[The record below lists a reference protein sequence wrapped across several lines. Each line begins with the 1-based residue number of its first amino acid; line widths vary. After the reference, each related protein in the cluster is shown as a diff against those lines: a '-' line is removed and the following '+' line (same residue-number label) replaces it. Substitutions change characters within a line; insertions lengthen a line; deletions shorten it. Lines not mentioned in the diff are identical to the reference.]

1 MKLKALFVKK
11 DNIKT
16 KGDIDIEI
24 LSLSQKADRKVEKG
38 LYFCVNGLSGDGH
51 NYTKMAQDNGC
62 VALVVERFV
71 DSELPQILVKNI
83 RKIMPKVC
91 NRFFGNITKKLTFVG
106 ITGTN
111 GKTSTSQIIYSIL
124 NNSGKVAGLIGT
136 NGIKFLDENYNL
148 SMTTPDT
155 VDLFYILSKMQKKG
169 VKYVVMEVS
178 AHALDLNKLHG
189 IKFDIGIFT
198 NLTLDHLDYFKTMHR
213 YALAKL
219 KFLKKF
225 YSKNVII
232 NLDDEYGKLFAK
244 LTDAKL
250 YTYAINSP
258 AQSFAMDIKVYAD
271 STTYLVNALDH
282 VFDVSTNL
290 IGMFN
295 VYNALCSIIACLLLK
310 VDDDIIYKTLCNV
323 PKISGRMNTYSL
335 CNGASAVIDYAH
347 TPDGLEKVIG
357 ELNSIKKGN
366 LIVVFGCGGDRDKT
380 KRSVMG
386 SIAYLNADIIILTSD
401 NPRSENP
408 LSIIKDI
415 LKGISI
421 DFSESLSL
429 EKTDSQSAILNN
441 VRQDC
446 LNKNYQTLKQNDL
459 KGNKSKA
466 VKINDNSEEFG
477 NLFSK
482 VSCQKINRIKTK
494 NKKVF
499 VEVDRKTAIRLAIK
513 ESKAGDIILLA
524 GKGDENYI
532 EINGKKIDYN
542 DKEVIQKYI
551 KDC

>member
-1 MKLKALFVKK
+1 MKLKDLFVKK

-38 LYFCVNGLSGDGH
+38 LYFCVRGVSGDGH
-51 NYTKMAQDNGC
+51 NFFETARKNGC

-71 DSELPQILVKNI
+71 ECSLPQILVKNI

-91 NRFFGNITKKLTFVG
+91 NRFYKNVIRKLTFIGV
-106 ITGTN
+106 TGTN
-111 GKTSTSQIIYSIL
+111 GKTSVSQIIYSIL
-124 NNSGKVAGLIGT
+124 NNADKPSGLIGT
-136 NGIKFLDENYNL
+136 SGIRFFDEYYNF

-155 VDLFYILSKMQKKG
+155 VDLFSVLYKMQERG
-169 VKYVVMEVS
+169 IKYVVMEVS
-178 AHALDLNKLHG
+178 AHALDLNKLYG
-189 IKFDIGIFT
+189 IKFEIGIFT

-244 LTDAKL
+244 LTDANL
-250 YTYAINSP
+250 YTYGITSP
-258 AQSFAMDIKVYAD
+258 AQSFAMDVKVYAD
-271 STTYLVNALDH
+271 KTTYLVNALDH

-295 VYNALCSIIACLLLK
+295 VYNALCSIIACVLLK
-310 VDDDIIYKTLCNV
+310 IDDDIIYKTLSNV
-323 PKISGRMNTYSL
+323 PKINGRMNTYTL
-335 CNGASAVIDYAH
+335 KTDAKAVIDYAH
-347 TPDGLEKVIG
+347 TPDGLEKVIK
-357 ELNSIKKGN
+357 ELNSIKQGN

-386 SIAYLNADIIILTSD
+386 QIAYLNTDVIIVTSD

-415 LKGISI
+415 LKGFTINEN
-421 DFSESLSL
+421 DY
-429 EKTDSQSAILNN
+429 
-441 VRQDC
+441 QD
-446 LNKNYQTLKQNDL
+446 LD
-459 KGNKSKA
+459 
-466 VKINDNSEEFG
+466 KINSMA
-477 NLFSK
+477 
-482 VSCQKINRIKTK
+482 I

-499 VEVDRKTAIRLAIK
+499 VEVDRKAAIRLAINK
-513 ESKAGDIILLA
+513 SKKGDILLIA

-532 EINGKKIDYN
+532 EIKGKKINYS
-542 DKEVIQKYI
+542 DKEAIHEYI
-551 KDC
+551 KD